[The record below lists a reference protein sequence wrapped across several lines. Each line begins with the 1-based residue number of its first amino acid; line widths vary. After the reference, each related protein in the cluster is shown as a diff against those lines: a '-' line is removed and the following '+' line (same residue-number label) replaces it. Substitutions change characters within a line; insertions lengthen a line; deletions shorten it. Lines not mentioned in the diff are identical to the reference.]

1 MKYLY
6 PYECERRGLS
16 SPNELQAAIDSN
28 RREGRRQ
35 SFGGSLF
42 AYSPSGAHGMLSSPK
57 LPVTSLS
64 LAASTNGSSI
74 TPAPKIKKGESCEGR
89 GLAFVFPGNLD
100 KPKSVEGVPLTL
112 SVPGADITSQT
123 LLFSPLS
130 TAERHRQSGNLH
142 SPVLCQDRQASCVA
156 RLAPVCRVRDNRVL
170 VFSPQQG
177 RHS

>member
-42 AYSPSGAHGMLSSPK
+42 AYSPSGAHSMLSSPK

-74 TPAPKIKKGESCEGR
+74 TPAPKIKKGESCEG
-89 GLAFVFPGNLD
+89 GGCPFISLGIHD
-100 KPKSVEGVPLTL
+100 KPK
-112 SVPGADITSQT
+112 
-123 LLFSPLS
+123 
-130 TAERHRQSGNLH
+130 
-142 SPVLCQDRQASCVA
+142 
-156 RLAPVCRVRDNRVL
+156 L
-170 VFSPQQG
+170 V
-177 RHS
+177 